1 MMEHSWP
8 SALNFCFKEMSS
20 HEHHSSVPIIP
31 RIDHPLLNWMPCNEN
46 CDTDGNID
54 KVDRP
59 PMLTEPTM
67 LMKLTAS
74 PAGRTLSSVVGGDG
88 GERGGGRIGD
98 KGWLALVELPR
109 TYNPPSVH
117 VLPLYV
123 SLLAYCITYIYARA
137 HVSLHRGGWGGRIIR
152 EYVYVAPGVGRGW
165 L

>member
-109 TYNPPSVH
+109 TYTPHPCMFYLCTHHCSYI
-117 VLPLYV
+117 VLPTYMQGRMCLY
-123 SLLAYCITYIYARA
+123 IE
-137 HVSLHRGGWGGRIIR
+137 GG
-152 EYVYVAPGVGRGW
+152 GVGA
-165 L
+165 